1 MYVAFK
7 AGATSYFLFDNKPC
21 KTKDNNV
28 SVCLSVL
35 SDLTVVPLLL
45 KTYIYIYR
53 RNSVLVF
60 KEAQ

>member
-7 AGATSYFLFDNKPC
+7 AGATSYFLFDNKPS

-45 KTYIYIYR
+45 KIHLHLLQEF
-53 RNSVLVF
+53 SF
-60 KEAQ
+60 GF